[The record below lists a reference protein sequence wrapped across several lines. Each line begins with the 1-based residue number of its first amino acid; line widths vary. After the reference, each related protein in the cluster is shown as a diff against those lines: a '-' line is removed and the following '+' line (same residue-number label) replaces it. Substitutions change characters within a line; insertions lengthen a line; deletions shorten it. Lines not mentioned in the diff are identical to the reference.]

1 MTRMPRVLV
10 ACVGNALRGDDGFGP
25 AVARR
30 LEGIARADKA
40 DVAEFGIAGID
51 LVQRL
56 MDGYDGV
63 IVVDAI
69 DRGRPSGTVVEL
81 EPDVPDVR
89 GLPWDAVRDVLG
101 DLHET
106 RPARVLLMARSIGC
120 LPPRIRILGCQP
132 ETTDPSTE
140 LSPVVAVAVD
150 QVVSRIA
157 AIVRC
162 WRGYREGA
170 SAAERPPR

>member
-1 MTRMPRVLV
+1 MTRMARVLV

-30 LEGIARADKA
+30 LAGIARSDEA

-69 DRGRPSGTVVEL
+69 DRGKPSGTVVEL
-81 EPDVPDVR
+81 EPDVPDMR
-89 GLPWDAVRDVLG
+89 GLPWDALSGVLG

-106 RPARVLLMARSIGC
+106 TPARVLLLARSIGC
-120 LPPRIRILGCQP
+120 LPPRMRILGCQP
-132 ETTDPSTE
+132 QTTDPGTE
-140 LSPVVAVAVD
+140 LSPAVAVAVE
-150 QVVSRIA
+150 QVVTRID
-157 AIVRC
+157 AIVRR
-162 WRGYREGA
+162 WRGCRGDACAE
-170 SAAERPPR
+170 ERPAQ

>member
-1 MTRMPRVLV
+1 MPRVLV
-10 ACVGNALRGDDGFGP
+10 ACVGNAIRGDDGFGP

-30 LEGIARADKA
+30 LAAFTRSDEA

-63 IVVDAI
+63 ILVDAI
-69 DRGRPSGTVVEL
+69 DHGKAAGTVVEL

-89 GLPWDAVRDVLG
+89 GLPWETLHRILG

-106 RPARVLLMARSIGC
+106 KPARVLLMARALGC
-120 LPPRIRILGCQP
+120 LPPRVRIIGCQP
-132 ETTDPSTE
+132 VMMDPGTE
-140 LSPVVAVAVD
+140 LSPAVAAAVEEVVD
-150 QVVSRIA
+150 RVR
-157 AIVRC
+157 AIVRS
-162 WRGYREGA
+162 WQGRRSDVLATEGQ
-170 SAAERPPR
+170 PG